1 MTLRALAPLALIA
14 PLALAACQQPA
25 PGAAPAAA
33 TNSAAPVPSP
43 AQDHAQNPSQA
54 AYAAANA
61 RMHAGMGSIDA
72 DPDVAFAQGMIAHHQ
87 GAIEMSDVLLKHGR
101 DPELRKLAET
111 IKAAQGGEIRQMQD
125 WLKRGGH
132 PVSAG
137 TGGAVDHGAMGH

>member
-14 PLALAACQQPA
+14 PLTLAACQQPA

-33 TNSAAPVPSP
+33 TNSVGPVQNP
-43 AQDHAQNPSQA
+43 AHNPSQA
-54 AYAAANA
+54 AYAAVNA